1 MKLPPNLEGFQ
12 NEDPVRFLEL
22 VTRALM
28 GQSEYNTQLDLQERQ
43 DDENE
48 NETRTN
54 NSNATDPRTELQ
66 RMLDEELEL
75 SLLYDEDEAILEYE
89 REQSVRSENNGRGE
103 TLHYQSRSRQRALRR
118 PTHVVPAVSDRGT
131 GKRSQRRR
139 EQLNQLMTDKTVEE
153 EEDYQSGGLDSNEGR
168 SMFSILLED
177 PVKFEIWSKYG
188 DVSAKDQHRML
199 HGKGTSKRR
208 RVERDSPSER
218 YARLEKATRQRLR
231 KVPISQH
238 AMISQIECD
247 VIGDVFLSQS
257 RTFEREESS
266 KFSRLVIHAVAKFHK
281 LMSVSTTEPSGSKTI
296 KVFGNVARPRFTLAE
311 YLAQD
316 TRPQRRFHMTR

>member
-89 REQSVRSENNGRGE
+89 REQSVRSETTDDLYSIYNDTAEWKNEVVEILKLLNLKEGGE
-103 TLHYQSRSRQRALRR
+103 RR
-118 PTHVVPAVSDRGT
+118 IN
-131 GKRSQRRR
+131 
-139 EQLNQLMTDKTVEE
+139 L
-153 EEDYQSGGLDSNEGR
+153 
-168 SMFSILLED
+168 I
-177 PVKFEIWSKYG
+177 
-188 DVSAKDQHRML
+188 
-199 HGKGTSKRR
+199 
-208 RVERDSPSER
+208 
-218 YARLEKATRQRLR
+218 
-231 KVPISQH
+231 
-238 AMISQIECD
+238 
-247 VIGDVFLSQS
+247 
-257 RTFEREESS
+257 
-266 KFSRLVIHAVAKFHK
+266 
-281 LMSVSTTEPSGSKTI
+281 
-296 KVFGNVARPRFTLAE
+296 FT
-311 YLAQD
+311 Q
-316 TRPQRRFHMTR
+316 